1 MNRFLQLKKSNCKN
15 CYKCIRSCPVK
26 SIKFADGQANIIAD
40 DCILCGNCFVNCPQD
55 AKQVRLDTPHVKE
68 LIASGRPVIAS
79 VAPSFIAE
87 FPVKDFAA
95 MRTALLSLGFSDA
108 EETAIGAT
116 VVKQEYERMIA
127 SGEHDVIISSCC
139 HSINSLIQKY
149 HPL

>member
-79 VAPSFIAE
+79 VA
-87 FPVKDFAA
+87 
-95 MRTALLSLGFSDA
+95 LLSLRNFRERFCRHAYCASFS
-108 EETAIGAT
+108 G
-116 VVKQEYERMIA
+116 
-127 SGEHDVIISSCC
+127 
-139 HSINSLIQKY
+139 L
-149 HPL
+149 PLMPRKPQLALLWSNRSTNE